1 MSIHEILKQYW
12 GYATFRPLQEDII
25 QSVLQGHDTLALM
38 PTGGGKSICFQVPA
52 LVREGICI
60 VVSPLIALM
69 KDQVEQLQ
77 RRNIPAVALYSGM
90 TRREIDLHLDNCVY
104 GNIKFLYVSPERLK
118 TDILIE
124 RVKRMQVG
132 LLAIDEAHCISQW
145 GYNFRPPYLEIAQ
158 FRELI
163 PDTSLIA
170 LTATATNSVKQDI
183 QDQLAFRNGKVFQ
196 KSFARPNLSY
206 SVFYEEDKEK
216 KLLQIL
222 QSVKGSA
229 IVYVRSRKRTQLIAK
244 YLYGHG
250 MSASFYHAGLS
261 NEERSQRQEEWISGK
276 TRVVV
281 ATNAFGMGI
290 DKPDV
295 RLVVHMDVPD
305 NLESYYQ
312 EAGRAGR
319 DEQKAYAV
327 LLYAQKDIDDLRR
340 RLQQSYPSIDML
352 RRVYQCLANYFK
364 VAVGSS
370 QLTSYDFDINDFVK
384 TFQLL
389 LVPTF
394 HAIKRLEEE
403 GFILLNEDFYHP
415 SKLFIRI
422 NHTELYKFQV
432 ANAPL
437 DGLTKALLRMYG
449 GELLSGFCVIS
460 ESKLATFLST
470 SVNDVMRK
478 LKLMHQMEVIEYDP
492 QKDKPQ
498 LTFITSRFDAA
509 RLPLDKKRLEERFQV
524 QAEKIDKIIHYTEH
538 TRRCRTQLLQE
549 YFGEVTDDICGVC
562 DVCLQKKERSAA
574 QKHKKGI
581 SDAGQMRHKIRIL
594 LKESPLT
601 LEQLTIKIEEKEHI
615 IAETVRTMLDGSEL
629 QYDKAGRLALKL

>member
-12 GYATFRPLQEDII
+12 GYTGFRPLQEDII
-25 QSVLQGHDTLALM
+25 HSVLDGNDTLALM

-52 LVREGICI
+52 LAREGICI

-77 RRNIPAVALYSGM
+77 KRNISAVAIYSGM

-104 GNIKFLYVSPERLK
+104 GNIKFLYVSPERLQ
-118 TDILIE
+118 TEILIE

-132 LLAIDEAHCISQW
+132 LLAVDEAHCISQW
-145 GYNFRPPYLEIAQ
+145 GYDFRPSYLEIAQ
-158 FRELI
+158 FREII
-163 PDTSLIA
+163 PDIALIA
-170 LTATATNSVKQDI
+170 LTATATNRVKQDI
-183 QDQLAFRNGKVFQ
+183 QDRLVFRKGSVFQ

-229 IVYVRSRKRTQLIAK
+229 IVYVRSRKRTQAIAK
-244 YLYGHG
+244 YLYRHG
-250 MSASFYHAGLS
+250 ISTSFYHAGLS
-261 NEERSQRQEEWISGK
+261 NEDRSKRQEEWIQGQI
-276 TRVVV
+276 RVIV

-305 NLESYYQ
+305 NLEAYYQ

-327 LLYAQKDIDDLRR
+327 LLYTQKDIGDLRR

-384 TFQLL
+384 TFQLP
-389 LVPTF
+389 LVETF
-394 HAIKRLEEE
+394 YAIKRLEEE
-403 GFILLNEDFYHP
+403 GFIQLNEDFYHP
-415 SKLFIRI
+415 SKLLICI

-432 ANAPL
+432 ANAAL
-437 DGLTKALLRMYG
+437 DGLTKAILRMYG
-449 GELLSGFCVIS
+449 GEILSGYSAIS

-478 LKLMHQMEVIEYDP
+478 LKHMHQMEVVDYDP
-492 QKDKPQ
+492 QKDTPQ
-498 LTFITSRFDAA
+498 LLFLTARIDAPK
-509 RLPLDKKRLEERFQV
+509 LPLDKKKLEERYKV
-524 QAEKIDKIIHYTEH
+524 QAEKIDKIIHYATH
-538 TRRCRTQLLQE
+538 THRCRTQLLQE
-549 YFGEVTDDICGVC
+549 YFGEVTYDRCRVC
-562 DVCLQKKERSAA
+562 DVCLQ
-574 QKHKKGI
+574 QKAKGDTEI
-581 SDAGQMRHKIRIL
+581 SEIKVIRQKIRNL
-594 LKESPLT
+594 LNKTSLIPQQLSQQIGGKEEVIS
-601 LEQLTIKIEEKEHI
+601 EAI
-615 IAETVRTMLDGSEL
+615 RMMLDAQEV
-629 QYDKAGRLALKL
+629 QYDKEGRLFLKK